1 MKRRSSRVKSA
12 NLWRGITLLAVTLA
26 GLVSLAPAANA
37 GGAGTQAVTYFQFRT
52 NQNPSRCLDAG
63 GQVNGAV
70 VQIFTC
76 NGTVNQQWRMRTVD
90 GVFFEL
96 IVASSGRCMEV
107 ANASQTAGSRIQIL
121 DCNGQ
126 FNQQWEQVASP
137 VSGFVHLRA
146 RHSGRCASA
155 FGRNGDRVPVLQA
168 TCFEIND
175 QIWNIS

>member
-1 MKRRSSRVKSA
+1 M
-12 NLWRGITLLAVTLA
+12 LAVMLA
-26 GLVSLAPAANA
+26 GLVPLAPAASA
-37 GGAGTQAVTYFQFRT
+37 GGAGIQSVTYFQFRT

-70 VQIFTC
+70 VQIFAC
-76 NGTVNQQWRMRTVD
+76 NGTVNQQWTMRSVD
-90 GVFFEL
+90 GVYFEL
-96 IVASSGRCMEV
+96 VVASSGRCMEV
-107 ANASQTAGSRIQIL
+107 ANSSQTAGSRIQIL

-126 FNQQWEQVASP
+126 FNQQWRQVASS
-137 VSGFVHLRA
+137 VSGFVHLQA

-168 TCFEIND
+168 ACSEIND